1 MKTHKWK
8 SSTQEALC
16 GATDYTA
23 AIISHH
29 WFPVTCKK
37 CKVIK
42 RFKPKLALV
51 KRQII
56 STEQRLKV
64 LKTLE
69 QPYQNELG
77 KE

>member
-29 WFPVTCKK
+29 WLPVTCKK
-37 CKVIK
+37 CRAIK

-51 KRQII
+51 KRQIV
-56 STEQRLKV
+56 SSEKRLKV
-64 LKTLE
+64 LKNLE
-69 QPYQNELG
+69 QKYQNELG